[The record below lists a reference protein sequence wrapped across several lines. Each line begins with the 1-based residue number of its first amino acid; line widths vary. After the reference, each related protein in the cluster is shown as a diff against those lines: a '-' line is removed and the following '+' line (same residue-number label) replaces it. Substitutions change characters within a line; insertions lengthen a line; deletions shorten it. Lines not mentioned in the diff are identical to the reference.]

1 MAADATR
8 KNQQSEGAS
17 VASITEDG
25 MARAFEVKQGGSVD
39 NKSAL
44 SSAVVSS

>member
-1 MAADATR
+1 MAVDATW

-17 VASITEDG
+17 VAIITEDG
-25 MARAFEVKQGGSVD
+25 MARAFEVRKGGSVD
-39 NKSAL
+39 HKGAL